1 MKHRIHEILDSS
13 LKELAN
19 QKVIALENVPNPL
32 PIEHSRRSGH
42 GDFATSVALVLA
54 KPSGKNPRELAELIQ
69 KEIPDSSIVEKTEI
83 AGPGFINFF
92 LTDRAYS
99 KVVPEILEK
108 KSAYGVLKPEQP
120 QKILVEFVSANPT
133 GPLHVGHGRGAAVGD
148 SLAKILSAAGHQ
160 VDTEYYVNDIGRQMN
175 ILGLS
180 VWIRYLGFFGKP
192 VSFPKGAY
200 QGEYVSEC
208 ARELRELHGEKF
220 LGETEELFQDL
231 PDEPDDVLDRLIEFA
246 KNLLGSDNFSCIRR
260 FALDSM
266 VKVIQSDLEAF
277 DVEHKEWFFES
288 QVVDSKETDQAV
300 SCLVEKEQIYEADGA
315 LWFRST
321 EYGDEKDR
329 VVIRSNGELTY
340 FATDIAYHLN
350 KFKRGY
356 NKMINIWGADH
367 HGYIARM
374 KGALKA
380 AGEDSERLQILVV
393 QLAALRRGSKKIA
406 LSTRAGDFVSL
417 KELLDET
424 GKDAARFFY
433 VLRKPEQHLDFDLE
447 LAKSKSNENPVYYVQ
462 YAHARISSVFRQMQ
476 ERGIVRQGKTDYDL
490 LEQQA
495 EVRLMKQLAQYPEI
509 IESSAQA
516 CEPHQVAY
524 YLREVANEFH
534 SLYNK
539 ERILDCSDS
548 LRNAR
553 LDLIEATRHVLA
565 NGLGL
570 LGVAAP
576 DSM

>member
-1 MKHRIHEILDSS
+1 M
-13 LKELAN
+13 
-19 QKVIALENVPNPL
+19 
-32 PIEHSRRSGH
+32 
-42 GDFATSVALVLA
+42 
-54 KPSGKNPRELAELIQ
+54 
-69 KEIPDSSIVEKTEI
+69 
-83 AGPGFINFF
+83 
-92 LTDRAYS
+92 
-99 KVVPEILEK
+99 
-108 KSAYGVLKPEQP
+108 
-120 QKILVEFVSANPT
+120 
-133 GPLHVGHGRGAAVGD
+133 
-148 SLAKILSAAGHQ
+148 
-160 VDTEYYVNDIGRQMN
+160 
-175 ILGLS
+175 
-180 VWIRYLGFFGKP
+180 
-192 VSFPKGAY
+192 
-200 QGEYVSEC
+200 
-208 ARELRELHGEKF
+208 
-220 LGETEELFQDL
+220 FQDL

-246 KNLLGSDNFSCIRR
+246 KNLLGSDNFFCIRR

-300 SCLVEKEQIYEADGA
+300 SCLVDKEQIYEADGA
-315 LWFRST
+315 LWFRSM

-374 KGALKA
+374 KGVLKA

-476 ERGIVRQGKTDYDL
+476 ERGIVRQGKTNYDL
-490 LEQQA
+490 LEQEA